1 MVLFPNNGAHIDIG
15 RDKSVAALE
24 ECLAHGRQIMLSVQ
38 KDVEVEDPKRED
50 VYEIGTVCQVQ
61 HVTKLNNGIMRAQI
75 EGLYRARILDFRDD
89 GLFIE
94 VDVEEIEE
102 DKTDTKEI
110 QALIIV
116 FISKFEDW
124 VKLSHKIPPEVM
136 IAVNVAMDDGGGLDT
151 AVISGAE
158 KGLEAFF
165 LSASDFQYNKV
176 MHGITSSSALIGCV
190 LGGAISGIFASRL
203 GRRNSLRLAAV
214 LFFLS
219 ALGSYYPEVLFF
231 EYGKPN
237 MDLLIAFN
245 LYRVLGGIGVGLASA
260 VCPMYIAEIAPSN
273 IRGTLVSCNQFA
285 IIFGMLV
292 VYFVNFLIMGDH
304 QNPIIL
310 KDAAGVLSVSA
321 ESDMWTVYEG
331 WRYMFGSEAFP
342 AAFFGLLLF
351 FVPKT
356 PRYLV
361 LIQQDEKAYSIL
373 EKINGKTKA
382 QEILNDIKA
391 TAHEKT
397 EKIFTYGVAV
407 IVIGILLSVFQQ
419 AIGINAVLYYA
430 PRIFENAGA
439 EGGGMM
445 QTVIMG
451 IVNIVFTLVA
461 IFTVDRFGR
470 KPLLIIGS
478 IGMAVGAFAVAMCDS
493 MAIKGILPVLSV
505 IVYAAF
511 FMMSWG
517 PICWV
522 LISEIFPNTI
532 RGKAVAIAVAFQ
544 WIFNYIVSSTFPAL
558 YDFSPMF
565 AYSLYGIICV
575 AAAIFVW
582 RWVPE
587 TKGKTL
593 EDMSKLWKKNK

>member
-1 MVLFPNNGAHIDIG
+1 MTNTNEGSKLYLYSITT
-15 RDKSVAALE
+15 VA
-24 ECLAHGRQIMLSVQ
+24 
-38 KDVEVEDPKRED
+38 
-50 VYEIGTVCQVQ
+50 
-61 HVTKLNNGIMRAQI
+61 
-75 EGLYRARILDFRDD
+75 IL
-89 GLFIE
+89 
-94 VDVEEIEE
+94 
-102 DKTDTKEI
+102 
-110 QALIIV
+110 
-116 FISKFEDW
+116 
-124 VKLSHKIPPEVM
+124 
-136 IAVNVAMDDGGGLDT
+136 GGLLFGYDT

-165 LSASDFQYNKV
+165 LQATDFQYTKV
-176 MHGITSSSALIGCV
+176 IHGITSSSALIGCV
-190 LGGAISGIFASRL
+190 LGGALSGFFATRL
-203 GRRNSLRLAAV
+203 GRRNSLRLASV

-219 ALGSYYPEVLFF
+219 ALGSYYPEFLFF
-231 EYGKPN
+231 KFGEPN
-237 MDLLIAFN
+237 WDLLMAFN
-245 LYRVLGGIGVGLASA
+245 FYRIIGGVGVGLASA

-292 VYFVNFLIMGDH
+292 VYFVNFLILGGHD
-304 QNPIIL
+304 NPIL
-310 KDAAGVLSVSA
+310 DKDAAGILTVNSQ
-321 ESDMWTVYEG
+321 SDMWTIQHG

-342 AAFFGLLLF
+342 AAIFGFLLF

-361 LIQQDEKAYSIL
+361 MVQQEEKAYDIL
-373 EKINGKTKA
+373 EKINGKLKA
-382 QEILNDIKA
+382 REILEDIKA
-391 TAHEKT
+391 TSHEKT
-397 EKIFTYGVAV
+397 EKLFTYGVTV

-430 PRIFENAGA
+430 PRIFESAGA

-451 IVNIVFTLVA
+451 VVNIAFTLVA
-461 IFTVDRFGR
+461 IFTVDKFGR

-478 IGMAVGAFAVAMCDS
+478 IGMAVGAFAVAICDQ
-493 MAIKGILPVLSV
+493 MGIKGIAPVFSV

-522 LISEIFPNTI
+522 LIAEIFPNTI
-532 RGKAVAIAVAFQ
+532 RGKAIAIAVAFQ
-544 WIFNYIVSSTFPAL
+544 WIFNYIISSTFPAL

-575 AAAIFVW
+575 LAALFVW

-593 EDMSKLWKKNK
+593 EDMSKLWKVKK